1 MVEPHGPLQEA
12 TNLIPEVHL
21 MAKLSPI
28 WRQRFEQAILLIQ
41 DLDSELSW
49 QEIAQ
54 QCAISSYHFLRM
66 FRLVFNETPGHYK
79 ARIRLQ
85 MAVTILIDQ
94 MNLSMT
100 EVAHQ
105 SGYSSSQSFAKAL
118 KRELGYSAKQL
129 RKLAQDYDQLQP
141 IITQLGHPAGNLKE
155 RSKENLERDIAQ
167 KIPFKVIE
175 CPARH
180 FQLKSLSPPGIF
192 TSARL
197 WKSFKLNKQQSM
209 INLMSIEELDEPI
222 QSQTLLIGY
231 EVNDASLA
239 NHTCKAS
246 LYLHCRVIVDSEISY
261 LSVWDAFLN
270 YSMSHDIEF
279 VEDSFVIEEIH
290 NPNELLTA
298 ASDISFY
305 IGLKVIKNI

>member
-1 MVEPHGPLQEA
+1 MASLNEA

-41 DLDSELSW
+41 DLDSKLSW

-79 ARIRLQ
+79 ARTRLQ
-85 MAVTILIDQ
+85 RAVTILIDQ

-118 KRELGYSAKQL
+118 KRELGYNAKQL
-129 RKLAQDYDQLQP
+129 RKLAQNFDQLQP
-141 IITQLGHPAGNLKE
+141 IITQLGHPAEN
-155 RSKENLERDIAQ
+155 SKENLESDIAL

-175 CPARH
+175 IPVRH
-180 FQLKSLSPPGIF
+180 FQLKPLSPPGIF
-192 TSARL
+192 TSDRL
-197 WKSFKLNKQQSM
+197 WKSFKLNKQHNM
-209 INLMSIEELDEPI
+209 INLISTEELDEPI
-222 QSQTLLIGY
+222 HSQTLLIGY
-231 EVNDASLA
+231 EVNNASLA
-239 NHTCKAS
+239 SQTCKAG

-270 YSMSHDIEF
+270 YSMTHDIEF
-279 VEDSFVIEEIH
+279 VENSFVIEEIH
-290 NPNELLTA
+290 NPNQLLTA

-305 IGLKVIKNI
+305 IEIKAIKNF

>member
-1 MVEPHGPLQEA
+1 MASLNEA

-28 WRQRFEQAILLIQ
+28 WQQRFEQAILLIQ

-85 MAVTILIDQ
+85 RAVTILIDQ

-118 KRELGYSAKQL
+118 KRELGYNAKQL
-129 RKLAQDYDQLQP
+129 RKLAQDFDQLQP
-141 IITQLGHPAGNLKE
+141 IITQLGHPAEN
-155 RSKENLERDIAQ
+155 SKENLESDIAL

-175 CPARH
+175 IPVRH
-180 FQLKSLSPPGIF
+180 FQLKPLSPPSIF
-192 TSARL
+192 TSDRL
-197 WKSFKLNKQQSM
+197 WKSFKLNKQHNM
-209 INLMSIEELDEPI
+209 INLMSTEELDEPI
-222 QSQTLLIGY
+222 HSQTLLIGY
-231 EVNDASLA
+231 EVNNASLA
-239 NHTCKAS
+239 SQTCKAG

-270 YSMSHDIEF
+270 YSMIHDIEF
-279 VEDSFVIEEIH
+279 VENSFVIEEIH
-290 NPNELLTA
+290 NPNQLLTA

-305 IGLKVIKNI
+305 IEIKAIKNV